1 MNAKDRGL
9 TVPTRPLQS
18 RVLPFPLHRVRTAG
32 GEQRA
37 GRDLSRRES
46 EILALIMLG
55 KTDRQIADDLFIARI
70 TVSNHVAHILDKLDV
85 PNRAAAAAVAARM
98 AVLDTRW
105 PQHRPGNDE
114 SA

>member
-9 TVPTRPLQS
+9 AAPERPLQTT
-18 RVLPFPLHRVRTAG
+18 VLPFPLHRGRTAG

-37 GRDLSRRES
+37 GRDLSRRER
-46 EILALIMLG
+46 EILALITLG

-85 PNRAAAAAVAARM
+85 PNRAAAAAVAVRM
-98 AVLDTRW
+98 AVLDTGRS
-105 PQHRPGNDE
+105 PYRPENEE